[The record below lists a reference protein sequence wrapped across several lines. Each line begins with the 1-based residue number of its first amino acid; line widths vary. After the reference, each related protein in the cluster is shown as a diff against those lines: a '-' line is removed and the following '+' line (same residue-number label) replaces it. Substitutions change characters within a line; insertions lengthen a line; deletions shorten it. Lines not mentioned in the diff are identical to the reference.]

1 MNTNHSQS
9 IKDGS
14 SPCDV
19 NSSFCTSSL
28 VLWQLLF
35 WVLVCKRPENGLL
48 NYQLMLAWLANKST
62 RTVKRASSVIKLAQ
76 VGRWLA
82 LLPHISCIWIHCGV
96 FSMDILHVLPRNSSL
111 FPQFKDMHGVRLIG
125 DTKLG
130 VGVSPVTNWW
140 PVLAVLGLSSYESWD
155 RLQPTCN
162 SEFDK
167 QEKVDGWIDGWD
179 GLCLDL

>member
-1 MNTNHSQS
+1 MPVQFLWRGILIISTQS
-9 IKDGS
+9 D
-14 SPCDV
+14 
-19 NSSFCTSSL
+19 FC
-28 VLWQLLF
+28 LW
-35 WVLVCKRPENGLL
+35 C
-48 NYQLMLAWLANKST
+48 ST
-62 RTVKRASSVIKLAQ
+62 

-96 FSMDILHVLPRNSSL
+96 FSVDILHVLPRNSSL

-167 QEKVDGWIDGWD
+167 QEKVDGWIDGWM
-179 GLCLDL
+179 GWPMLGSIGINLLLQLASSCYLSKHIFFSLSVLRYIQGTSTWHKHWHE